1 MRIAYLIEMV
11 VMNKR
16 LKSLLNK
23 QYYRAT
29 YAKHHGHGYV
39 CNLCGASYGCFVPE
53 YPAPDVAEIFRTNDV
68 VSGYGPN
75 KYCPNCMSTSEER
88 LVKAVIQQEWKIAGK
103 QILHFSPE
111 RRLYKWLK
119 KRALMTRVAITAHLP
134 FADGSFSFLI
144 ANHVLECLEDD
155 AAAIHEMWRVLNHE
169 GAAILQVLYSET
181 LSRTFEEADMRIY
194 AMKDY
199 INRLEKAG
207 FRVSILTPEA
217 LLSFRAHAIPEN
229 ESFFLCY
236 K

>member
-1 MRIAYLIEMV
+1 
-11 VMNKR
+11 MNKR

-53 YPAPDVAEIFRTNDV
+53 YPAHSLADIYEINHV
-68 VSGYGPN
+68 ISGYGPK
-75 KYCPNCMSTSEER
+75 KYCPNCMSTGEER
-88 LVKAVIQQEWKIAGK
+88 LVKAVIQQQWKISGK

-111 RRLYKWLK
+111 KRLYKWLK
-119 KRALMTRVAITAHLP
+119 KRALMTRVNITADLP
-134 FADGSFSFLI
+134 FADGSFSFVI

-155 AAAIHEMWRVLNHE
+155 DKAMKEMWRVLNKE

-181 LSRTFEEADMRIY
+181 LVRSVEEPHGRIY

-199 INRLEKAG
+199 ISRLEKAG

-217 LLSFRAHAIPEN
+217 LVSFRAHAIQEN
-229 ESFFLCY
+229 ESVFLCY